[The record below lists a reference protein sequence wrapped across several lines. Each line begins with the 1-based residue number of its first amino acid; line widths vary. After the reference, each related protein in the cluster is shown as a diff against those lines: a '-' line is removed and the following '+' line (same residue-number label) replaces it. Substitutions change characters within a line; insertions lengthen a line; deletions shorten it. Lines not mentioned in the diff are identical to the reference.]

1 METSLKNVLLDA
13 FWIMP
18 ATPKYKNQG
27 LPYITS
33 KNIKNRRIDFNDV
46 KYIDEADYDVISRNR
61 PILENDILISMI
73 GTLGEVAVVKK
84 EDGRFYGQNMYLIR
98 LDESKVSQKY
108 FLNWVES
115 DAVKRAILQQ
125 KNKST
130 QSYLKAEHVE
140 GLSIKLLSVDE
151 QNRIADIFERI
162 NQLTENRKQQLQ
174 KLDELVKAR
183 FVEMFGD
190 PMGNP
195 MEWERVNISN
205 VVSGKVSN
213 GFFAKRD
220 DYCDDGNVKVLGVTN
235 IVNRMYSEIDDLPKT
250 NGTEMD
256 IAKYGVKYGDMLFC
270 RSSLVAEGI
279 GKASVVP
286 KGVNNN
292 ILFECHV
299 IRLPLNL
306 QKCVPEFMQV
316 LSTTK
321 YFREQVVSQAKTATM
336 TTIGQDG
343 ILKTDIVLPPLDLQL
358 QFLQL
363 IEQIYKSKLHVQ
375 KSLDKLEI
383 LKKALMQK
391 YFG

>member
-18 ATPKYKNQG
+18 ATPKYQNQG

-125 KNKST
+125 QNKST

-140 GLSIKLLSVDE
+140 GLSIKLQSVDE

-190 PMGNP
+190 
-195 MEWERVNISN
+195 V
-205 VVSGKVSN
+205 
-213 GFFAKRD
+213 
-220 DYCDDGNVKVLGVTN
+220 
-235 IVNRMYSEIDDLPKT
+235 KT
-250 NGTEMD
+250 ND
-256 IAKYGVKYGDMLFC
+256 KKW
-270 RSSLVAEGI
+270 S
-279 GKASVVP
+279 
-286 KGVNNN
+286 
-292 ILFECHV
+292 
-299 IRLPLNL
+299 
-306 QKCVPEFMQV
+306 
-316 LSTTK
+316 
-321 YFREQVVSQAKTATM
+321 
-336 TTIGQDG
+336 DG
-343 ILKTDIVLPPLDLQL
+343 ILSEYFLVKGGKRIPKGMGYSNHVTTHPYLRTTDMKNSTIIDDDIHYIDEEVFQKIKRYTVNAGDIYLTNVGVNLGMAGTIPERYDGANLTENAVKLIPKSNNFNGDFLAFYINSSGIQDYITERKMTVGVPKLAIFRIETMPLVIPP
-358 QFLQL
+358 
-363 IEQIYKSKLHVQ
+363 IEIQNKFADFVQQIDKSKLSVQ
-375 KSLDKLEI
+375 KSLEKLET

>member
-18 ATPKYKNQG
+18 ATPKYQNQG

-125 KNKST
+125 QNKST

-140 GLSIKLLSVDE
+140 GLSIKLQSVDE

-190 PMGNP
+190 VKTNDKKWSDGILSEYFLVKGGKRIPKGMGY
-195 MEWERVNISN
+195 SN
-205 VVSGKVSN
+205 H
-213 GFFAKRD
+213 
-220 DYCDDGNVKVLGVTN
+220 VTTHPYLRTTDMKN
-235 IVNRMYSEIDDLPKT
+235 STIIDDDIHYIDEEVFQKIKRYTVNAGDIYLTNVGVNLGMAGTIPERYDGANLTENAVKLIPKT
-250 NGTEMD
+250 NNFNGDFLAFYINSSGIQDYITERKMTV
-256 IAKYGVKYGDMLFC
+256 G
-270 RSSLVAEGI
+270 
-279 GKASVVP
+279 VP
-286 KGVNNN
+286 KLA
-292 ILFECHV
+292 IFRIETMPLV
-299 IRLPLNL
+299 I
-306 QKCVPEFMQV
+306 
-316 LSTTK
+316 
-321 YFREQVVSQAKTATM
+321 
-336 TTIGQDG
+336 
-343 ILKTDIVLPPLDLQL
+343 PP
-358 QFLQL
+358 
-363 IEQIYKSKLHVQ
+363 IEIQNKFADFVQQIDKSKLSVQ
-375 KSLDKLEI
+375 KSLEKLET

>member
-18 ATPKYKNQG
+18 ATPKYQNQG

-125 KNKST
+125 QNKST

-140 GLSIKLLSVDE
+140 GLSIKLQSVDE

-174 KLDELVKAR
+174 KLDALVKAR

-190 PMGNP
+190 
-195 MEWERVNISN
+195 V
-205 VVSGKVSN
+205 
-213 GFFAKRD
+213 
-220 DYCDDGNVKVLGVTN
+220 
-235 IVNRMYSEIDDLPKT
+235 KT
-250 NGTEMD
+250 ND
-256 IAKYGVKYGDMLFC
+256 KKW
-270 RSSLVAEGI
+270 S
-279 GKASVVP
+279 
-286 KGVNNN
+286 
-292 ILFECHV
+292 
-299 IRLPLNL
+299 
-306 QKCVPEFMQV
+306 
-316 LSTTK
+316 
-321 YFREQVVSQAKTATM
+321 
-336 TTIGQDG
+336 DG
-343 ILKTDIVLPPLDLQL
+343 ILSEYFLVKGGKRIPKGMGYSNHVTTHPYLRTTDMKNSTIIDDDIHYIDEEVFQKIKRYTVNAGDIYLTNVGVNLGMAGTIPERYDGANLTENAVKLIPKSNNFNGDFLAFYINSSGIQDYITERKMTVGVPKLAIFRIETMPLVIPP
-358 QFLQL
+358 
-363 IEQIYKSKLHVQ
+363 IEIQNKFADFVQQIDKSKLSVQ
-375 KSLDKLEI
+375 KSLEKLET